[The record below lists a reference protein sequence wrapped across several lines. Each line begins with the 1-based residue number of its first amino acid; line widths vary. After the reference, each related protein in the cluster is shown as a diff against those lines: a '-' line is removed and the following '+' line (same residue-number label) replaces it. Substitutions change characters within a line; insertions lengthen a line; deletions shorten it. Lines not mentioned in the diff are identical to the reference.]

1 MHYIIGFIC
10 VTGLALKWY
19 VISLKKKDIRK
30 KGDFI
35 ANYNFSD
42 SLKEK
47 VGQKHPQLTEGAI
60 DSVFLAL
67 KDFFFFC
74 VEERSLTMPSKVV
87 DDAWHE
93 FILFT
98 KEYQDFCIGA
108 YGKARRHFLHHT
120 PAESYKKELI
130 LNRGKLDMRRV
141 WRAACENEGIDR
153 KNPEKLPRLFAI
165 DKLLEIE
172 GGHFYSH
179 MKHPL
184 DGEVSAHN
192 IKCAS
197 QADTW
202 ACGSCG
208 GD

>member
-1 MHYIIGFIC
+1 MDNIIGFIC
-10 VTGLALKWY
+10 FIVVLFICDFFKRKY
-19 VISLKKKDIRK
+19 IRK

-47 VGQKHPQLTEGAI
+47 VRQKHPQLSEDAI
-60 DSVFLAL
+60 DIVLLAL

-74 VEERSLTMPSKVV
+74 VEQRSRAMPSKVV

-120 PAESYKKELI
+120 PAEPYKKELI
-130 LNRGKLDMRRV
+130 LNRCKLDMRRV

-165 DKLLEIE
+165 DKLLKIE

-197 QADTW
+197 KAHIQS
-202 ACGSCG
+202 CGSCG